1 MKVNDLKKEILQFDV
16 KDILII
22 IKKNIFLILFFTLLS
37 MIIGYFDI
45 IKNSNTHKFDINI
58 KVPSANYKTKETLKD
73 ISDNLYKIAILDKEH
88 YFIQHLIK
96 TNSELPIFVNCD
108 WCEDNI
114 HKAKGDYLITVNYLD
129 VLISDILK
137 NLDLNDEVTLNYNE
151 KVKKDFLNDTDQKE
165 YIIDN
170 KPTYVSQPV
179 DQISSIRI
187 IFSQNYSDY
196 LVENYVKVFLNT
208 INDRL
213 YQTVINKIN
222 KTMISSTT
230 DRLLLQHFVEFAI
243 IKYPKELHY
252 FTTNFSKFDSINEY
266 GKSIK
271 ATGIYEKNIDLFNNS
286 TNIDDT
292 FKDKYAVTFIGESKN
307 RIIWYGIL
315 GFLIGVIL
323 SFSFNLYYK
332 NRNIK

>member
-88 YFIQHLIK
+88 YFIKHLIK
-96 TNSELPIFVNCD
+96 TNSELPIFV
-108 WCEDNI
+108 EDNI
-114 HKAKGDYLITVNYLD
+114 HKAQGDYLITVNYLD

-222 KTMISSTT
+222 KT
-230 DRLLLQHFVEFAI
+230 RWH
-243 IKYPKELHY
+243 
-252 FTTNFSKFDSINEY
+252 DSY
-266 GKSIK
+266 
-271 ATGIYEKNIDLFNNS
+271 
-286 TNIDDT
+286 
-292 FKDKYAVTFIGESKN
+292 
-307 RIIWYGIL
+307 
-315 GFLIGVIL
+315 
-323 SFSFNLYYK
+323 
-332 NRNIK
+332 